1 MLIVASDMRNK
12 RNWSTSLRA
21 LGLPLL
27 LLAGTVLTSR
37 AQIGV
42 PPVIA
47 VQPLSISVLN
57 GGNASFLV
65 VVVSVTKATYQWR
78 FNGVPIPGATQSTYT
93 RTNITAGDAGNYSV
107 VIQNAAGSV
116 TSANAL
122 LLWLAPLTTP
132 LTLLLS
138 DLTAS
143 GIKLQLAGPAG
154 SNYVIMASSDLENWT
169 PISTNSA
176 PNGTVT
182 FTDTSSTNH
191 SRRFYKGLVQ

>member
-1 MLIVASDMRNK
+1 MLIVAADMRNK
-12 RNWSTSLRA
+12 RNWSTSLRT
-21 LGLPLL
+21 LGLPVL
-27 LLAGTVLTSR
+27 LLAASVFSGH

-42 PPVIA
+42 PPIIA
-47 VQPLSISVLN
+47 VQPVSISVLN

-78 FNGVPIPGATQSTYT
+78 FNGVPIPGATQSAYS
-93 RTNITAGDAGNYSV
+93 RTNITAADAGNYSV

-122 LLWLAPLTTP
+122 LLWLGPLTTP

-138 DLTAS
+138 DLTTS
-143 GIKLQLAGPAG
+143 GIQLQLSGPAG
-154 SNYVIMASSDLENWT
+154 SNYVIMASSDLQNWT
-169 PISTNSA
+169 PISTNPA

-182 FTDTSSTNH
+182 FTDTSATNH
-191 SRRFYKGLVQ
+191 PRRFYKGVVQ